1 MPISQT
7 FSAASSRCSAPRL
20 HVSGGGRSGR
30 PNSSSA
36 LGRPFTE
43 PQPPLGVPSRK
54 PLVPPSPKP
63 ETIPWRPGL
72 CSSAPQGPWGVGG
85 GVGRPE
91 PPPRGRRPRARA
103 ARAPTRASGD
113 SAGPGGALGMLSG
126 RAPAGESEAC
136 APPPPPPN
144 RPGSAR
150 DSLQRRRARGG
161 EGAEPRAGPRYPATA
176 APAPSQGR
184 GRPCWRR
191 RGAQEP
197 ERRPHPRRPPRP
209 GRVP

>member
-1 MPISQT
+1 MS
-7 FSAASSRCSAPRL
+7 L
-20 HVSGGGRSGR
+20 VGGGPGA
-30 PNSSSA
+30 PI
-36 LGRPFTE
+36 
-43 PQPPLGVPSRK
+43 PPLLLADPLQNRNRLWGFPVGSPSCRR
-54 PLVPPSPKP
+54 PPNREAAP

-136 APPPPPPN
+136 APPPPPPPN